1 MLDVAGRTQAYLSAP
16 WHSNNNGDNS
26 GSGQTCWSIHGKPC
40 LARDHGM
47 SEFGSEPRS
56 GNQRR
61 KHFDFSRVVKVEA
74 GSKSRARLFLYFYFY
89 FFNLFVQSLHAP
101 IYYSCFRWI
110 FPVFS
115 GSLQQLRA
123 MVSVRKAFFF
133 LAVSS
138 QFTVSK
144 LSVNRCAKNII
155 ITIGIY
161 RALSQTQSNLQL
173 N

>member
-1 MLDVAGRTQAYLSAP
+1 
-16 WHSNNNGDNS
+16 
-26 GSGQTCWSIHGKPC
+26 
-40 LARDHGM
+40 M
-47 SEFGSEPRS
+47 SELGSEPRS

-74 GSKSRARLFLYFYFY
+74 GSKSRARLFLYYLLFFYFY
-89 FFNLFVQSLHAP
+89 FLIFFFQSLHAP